1 MGDQKVK
8 EPGPA
13 DLRYAV
19 LAGNEKVRGEGHGLP
34 RDHKRVG
41 IVSEEHEAHAREEHV
56 VLEAEQPGG
65 SALTAA
71 EIPGRE
77 QRDPDRSCAEHREED
92 ARQRVAAQMKWE
104 VGEPERQDQPLGRRR
119 ESGRANRGDSQADNC
134 SEREQ
139 SPARKPD
146 APRSHETRD
155 ADQHPGAQKG
165 EARGQRG
172 MEFDR
177 HANGD
182 SGWGVGGSAVVASG
196 LVCNYP
202 LIIIACKLHV
212 HRGPS

>member
-1 MGDQKVK
+1 M
-8 EPGPA
+8 
-13 DLRYAV
+13 
-19 LAGNEKVRGEGHGLP
+19 
-34 RDHKRVG
+34 KRQVG
-41 IVSEEHEAHAREEHV
+41 
-56 VLEAEQPGG
+56 Q
-65 SALTAA
+65 
-71 EIPGRE
+71 
-77 QRDPDRSCAEHREED
+77 
-92 ARQRVAAQMKWE
+92 
-104 VGEPERQDQPLGRRR
+104 PERQDQPLGRHR
-119 ESGRANRGDSQADNC
+119 ESCRANRGDSQADDC

-172 MEFDR
+172 MDFDR

-182 SGWGVGGSAVVASG
+182 SGWAVSGSALVASG

-202 LIIIACKLHV
+202 LIIIGCKMHV